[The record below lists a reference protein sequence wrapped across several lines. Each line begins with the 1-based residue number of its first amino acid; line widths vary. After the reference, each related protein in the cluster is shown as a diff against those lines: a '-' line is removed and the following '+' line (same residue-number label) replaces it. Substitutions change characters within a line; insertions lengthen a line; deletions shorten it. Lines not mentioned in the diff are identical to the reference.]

1 MGDKQRVCGFAN
13 FCPQTRRSFASVPP
27 REPRPVWQG
36 SKPAGILLGL
46 REHLSSLVRAKLG
59 HGCLKIGEPEKW
71 LLSSWRPPII
81 IPKERQNLSGKSHNQ
96 RSVIAEHGSSREVP
110 ATARARDRPAFSEQ
124 FANVMSDPCCQR
136 GQNPPSMHQI
146 ELVFFCFGRGSG
158 WWRSSPPKFTGT
170 EERHLGGLAHTR
182 YSQNQKEIEI
192 PSHGSHTWLINF
204 QALHGASRAPF
215 RILKLGS
222 ASGIETVH
230 PK

>member
-13 FCPQTRRSFASVPP
+13 FCPQTPRRSFASVPP
-27 REPRPVWQG
+27 WEPRPSVWQPG
-36 SKPAGILLGL
+36 SKPAGILLGV

-59 HGCLKIGEPEKW
+59 HGCLKIGEPEEW

-124 FANVMSDPCCQR
+124 FANVISDPCCQR

-146 ELVFFCFGRGSG
+146 ELVFFLFWARKWFLAAQIHGHRGKAPRGFGPHSVLAESKRNRDPLA
-158 WWRSSPPKFTGT
+158 W
-170 EERHLGGLAHTR
+170 LAHMAH
-182 YSQNQKEIEI
+182 QLL
-192 PSHGSHTWLINF
+192 GFAW
-204 QALHGASRAPF
+204 
-215 RILKLGS
+215 RISCSLPN
-222 ASGIETVH
+222 IETGEC
-230 PK
+230 KWY